1 MSFEYKNPKSSVV
14 LSGPNSVNLDSN
26 TGSNFSSFQVGG
38 FYEVFKLSDLNFTI
52 PSGATGTILYSGN
65 TIPIDFSYNA
75 PNNSP
80 NVINLYSDGVSS
92 GRRKLGMIAYV
103 YENNKTYQYQ
113 IPNYETLF
121 NNALNVG
128 SVVNIDFGYQVYD
141 DTNEGQ
147 LLLNAWTGS
156 TIEGISGI
164 TRDNARWVEFNPEIY
179 ITGGTYSSGDTTLY
193 LYDNSGNTIEVS
205 GFSVSVSGGTSGS
218 SGTSGTSGTS
228 GSSGT
233 SGTTGTSGT
242 SGKAID
248 KLTISGTQNNVNT
261 TFTIP
266 SDVEIDKHLFFWNGI
281 LQEYNDSYNIS
292 GTTLIT
298 TYPPRP
304 NDILTLYGKT
314 VVGVNGT
321 SGSSGVSYNFQ
332 IQEYINE
339 NNNKL
344 VFTAGTL
351 PINYARTHVYQGGQK
366 LYTSQYNIVTSAVTI
381 DNITHYSGASY
392 QIFAII

>member
-1 MSFEYKNPKSSVV
+1 MSFNYKNPKSSVV
-14 LSGPNSVNLDSN
+14 LSGPNSVNVDSN

-141 DTNEGQ
+141 NTSEGQ

-156 TIEGISGI
+156 TIEGISGA
-164 TRDNARWVEFNPEIY
+164 TRTTARWVEYSNFNSINA
-179 ITGGTYSSGDTTLY
+179 ITGITTSQTLTWDY
-193 LYDNSGNTIEVS
+193 QYYGVSATTIIDLILPITTDRDGQFITIKDESGNAHKYRIRLTPAS
-205 GFSVSVSGGTSGS
+205 GL
-218 SGTSGTSGTS
+218 
-228 GSSGT
+228 
-233 SGTTGTSGT
+233 
-242 SGKAID
+242 ID
-248 KLTISGTQNNVNT
+248 NYNY
-261 TFTIP
+261 
-266 SDVEIDKHLFFWNGI
+266 IDM
-281 LQEYNDSYNIS
+281 NIKDMS
-292 GTTLIT
+292 LNLMV
-298 TYPPRP
+298 R
-304 NDILTLYGKT
+304 
-314 VVGVNGT
+314 
-321 SGSSGVSYNFQ
+321 
-332 IQEYINE
+332 
-339 NNNKL
+339 NNKW
-344 VFTAGTL
+344 V
-351 PINYARTHVYQGGQK
+351 
-366 LYTSQYNIVTSAVTI
+366 
-381 DNITHYSGASY
+381 
-392 QIFAII
+392 II

>member
-52 PSGATGTILYSGN
+52 PSDATGTILYSGN

-75 PNNSP
+75 PNGSP
-80 NVINLYSDGVSS
+80 NVVNLYSDGVSS

-121 NNALNVG
+121 NNALNAG

-141 DTNEGQ
+141 NTVDGTS
-147 LLLNAWTGS
+147 LLNAWTGS

-164 TRDNARWVEFNPEIY
+164 TRNNARWVEFNPEIY

-205 GFSVSVSGGTSGS
+205 GFSVSVSGGTSG
-218 SGTSGTSGTS
+218 TSGDSTGTS

-233 SGTTGTSGT
+233 SGT
-242 SGKAID
+242 
-248 KLTISGTQNNVNT
+248 Q
-261 TFTIP
+261 
-266 SDVEIDKHLFFWNGI
+266 
-281 LQEYNDSYNIS
+281 
-292 GTTLIT
+292 
-298 TYPPRP
+298 
-304 NDILTLYGKT
+304 
-314 VVGVNGT
+314 GT
-321 SGSSGVSYNFQ
+321 SGSSG
-332 IQEYINE
+332 
-339 NNNKL
+339 
-344 VFTAGTL
+344 T
-351 PINYARTHVYQGGQK
+351 
-366 LYTSQYNIVTSAVTI
+366 
-381 DNITHYSGASY
+381 
-392 QIFAII
+392 

>member
-1 MSFEYKNPKSSVV
+1 MSFNYKNPKSSVV
-14 LSGPNSVNLDSN
+14 LSGPNSVNTDSN

-113 IPNYETLF
+113 ISNYETLF
-121 NNALNVG
+121 NNALNAG

-164 TRDNARWVEFNPEIY
+164 TRNNARWVEFNPSLSANT
-179 ITGGTYSSGDTTLY
+179 ITSLTGITTSQTLTWDYQYYGVSASTTIDLILPSATNRDGQFITIKDESSTADLYRIRITPSSGL
-193 LYDNSGNTIEVS
+193 
-205 GFSVSVSGGTSGS
+205 
-218 SGTSGTSGTS
+218 
-228 GSSGT
+228 
-233 SGTTGTSGT
+233 
-242 SGKAID
+242 ID
-248 KLTISGTQNNVNT
+248 
-261 TFTIP
+261 
-266 SDVEIDKHLFFWNGI
+266 
-281 LQEYNDSYNIS
+281 
-292 GTTLIT
+292 
-298 TYPPRP
+298 
-304 NDILTLYGKT
+304 
-314 VVGVNGT
+314 
-321 SGSSGVSYNFQ
+321 
-332 IQEYINE
+332 
-339 NNNKL
+339 
-344 VFTAGTL
+344 
-351 PINYARTHVYQGGQK
+351 NYAYIDM
-366 LYTSQYNIVTSAVTI
+366 NIKNMSL
-381 DNITHYSGASY
+381 NIMARNDKWFL
-392 QIFAII
+392 I

>member
-1 MSFEYKNPKSSVV
+1 MSFNYKNPKSSVV

-121 NNALNVG
+121 NNAINVG

-141 DTNEGQ
+141 NTNEGQ

-164 TRDNARWVEFNPEIY
+164 TRNNARWVEFNPSLSANT
-179 ITGGTYSSGDTTLY
+179 ITSLTGITTSQTLTWDYQYYGVSASTIIDLILPSATNRDGQFITIKDESSTAHLYRIRITPSSG
-193 LYDNSGNTIEVS
+193 
-205 GFSVSVSGGTSGS
+205 F
-218 SGTSGTSGTS
+218 
-228 GSSGT
+228 
-233 SGTTGTSGT
+233 
-242 SGKAID
+242 
-248 KLTISGTQNNVNT
+248 
-261 TFTIP
+261 
-266 SDVEIDKHLFFWNGI
+266 
-281 LQEYNDSYNIS
+281 
-292 GTTLIT
+292 
-298 TYPPRP
+298 
-304 NDILTLYGKT
+304 
-314 VVGVNGT
+314 
-321 SGSSGVSYNFQ
+321 
-332 IQEYINE
+332 
-339 NNNKL
+339 
-344 VFTAGTL
+344 
-351 PINYARTHVYQGGQK
+351 
-366 LYTSQYNIVTSAVTI
+366 I
-381 DNITHYSGASY
+381 DNYTYIDMNIKNMSLNIMARNDKWFL
-392 QIFAII
+392 I